1 MSAVPNRTRIR
12 LSEQLTR
19 PKAVL
24 RRLVAKAQ
32 DGLEGPASV
41 ATAERMAANPV
52 EPKEAVLTFR
62 CNICSTW
69 VTASVQALGR
79 ETPNCPTCS
88 SSARLRAMARSLALA
103 VTGEPCLLQDLPGS
117 LRGIGLSDQQL
128 MSRHLARHLDYH
140 NTFFHQ
146 EPLVDVTSP
155 APTRLGSVD
164 FLLSSDVFE
173 HVLPPVQAAFDGAF
187 AMLRPGGWL
196 ILSVPHV
203 PAGMGPGTVEHF
215 PNLHEWSVETDA
227 SGHRTLVN
235 VTTAGVHERFDSL
248 VFHGGSGETLEMRL
262 FEERSI
268 LTHLAAAGFENVS
281 VRTESDLR
289 FGICWGDD
297 RASVPIIA
305 QRPMV

>member
-1 MSAVPNRTRIR
+1 MTGRSRVTSA
-12 LSEQLTR
+12 
-19 PKAVL
+19 
-24 RRLVAKAQ
+24 
-32 DGLEGPASV
+32 
-41 ATAERMAANPV
+41 
-52 EPKEAVLTFR
+52 EPTDAVLTFQ
-62 CNICSTW
+62 CNICATW
-69 VTASVQALGR
+69 VTVNVNALGR
-79 ETPNCPTCS
+79 ETPNCPTCAS
-88 SSARLRAMARSLALA
+88 SPRLRAIARSLAVA
-103 VTGEPCLLQDLPGS
+103 VAGKPCLLEELPGD
-117 LRGIGLSDQQL
+117 LRGIGLSDHQL

-146 EPLVDVTSP
+146 EPLVDVTKPSS
-155 APTRLGSVD
+155 TRLESVD

-203 PAGMGPGTVEHF
+203 PAGMSEWTTEHF
-215 PNLHEWSVETDA
+215 PELHEWSIERD
-227 SGHRTLVN
+227 SNGERILVN
-235 VTTAGVHERFDSL
+235 VTSDGVRQVFDSL

-268 LTHLAAAGFENVS
+268 LAHLAAAGFENVS

-305 QRPMV
+305 QRPLA

>member
-1 MSAVPNRTRIR
+1 MR
-12 LSEQLTR
+12 LSSS
-19 PKAVL
+19 PKTVTARA
-24 RRLVAKAQ
+24 RRLLAARRSLRKRLA
-32 DGLEGPASV
+32 PASTTDQTLV
-41 ATAERMAANPV
+41 KSTEPHEAT
-52 EPKEAVLTFR
+52 LTFQ

-69 VTASVQALGR
+69 VTAGVGSLGR
-79 ETPNCPTCS
+79 ETPNCPTCA
-88 SSARLRAMARSLALA
+88 SSARLRAMARSLAIA
-103 VTGEPCLLQDLPGS
+103 VTGEPCLLENLPGD
-117 LRGIGLSDQQL
+117 LRGIGLSDHQL

-146 EPLVDVTSP
+146 EPLVDVTKP
-155 APTRLGSVD
+155 AATRMASVD

-203 PAGMGPGTVEHF
+203 PAGMGEGTKEHF
-215 PNLHEWSVETDA
+215 PDLHRWSVQSD
-227 SGHRTLVN
+227 SGGGRTLMN
-235 VTTAGVHERFDSL
+235 VTAEGVRQVYDSL

-268 LTHLAAAGFENVS
+268 LAHLAAAGFENVS
-281 VRTESDLR
+281 MRTESDLR

-305 QRPMV
+305 QRPPA